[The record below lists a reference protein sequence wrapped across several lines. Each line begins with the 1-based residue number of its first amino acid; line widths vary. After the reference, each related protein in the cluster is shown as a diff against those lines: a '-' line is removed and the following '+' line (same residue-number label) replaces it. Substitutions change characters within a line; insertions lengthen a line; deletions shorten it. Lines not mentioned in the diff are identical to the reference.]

1 MSSILDVTFLS
12 VLVLAA
18 VAAAAEAPGNGVQP
32 QRPARF
38 SEQGTDKD
46 GFITYTI
53 ASPRQAKPTKLRI
66 LLPDA
71 AEKSTGA
78 DKPVSKNAP
87 SRVLY
92 VLPVEAGEGNR
103 YGDGLAEVRK
113 LGLHN
118 RYRLICVEPT
128 FSALPW
134 YADHPTDP
142 NCRQESYLIR
152 DVLPFVERTFHI
164 PDDPNC
170 RLLVG
175 FSKSGWGAWSLLL
188 RHPDIFAKA
197 AAWDTPLVETSPA
210 KYGMKDIFASQD
222 NFEKYRITALLAAAA
237 EATAAPGTNAAPGAP
252 AGTAPAAH
260 ATQFLGR
267 PARLA
272 LHGYGNFRAQH
283 QAVHELMTN
292 LQIPHDYRDGPARK
306 HHWSSGWLPDAVEFV
321 AGPSPTTPA
330 QP

>member
-1 MSSILDVTFLS
+1 MTQTMCSLVDLTFLW
-12 VLVLAA
+12 VLLLAA
-18 VAAAAEAPGNGVQP
+18 VATAATAPGKATG
-32 QRPARF
+32 A
-38 SEQGTDKD
+38 SEPPTRYSGAGTDAD

-53 ASPRQAKPTKLRI
+53 DSPRQSKPTKLRI
-66 LLPDA
+66 LLPDEAGKA
-71 AEKSTGA
+71 AAIAPATGKDVA
-78 DKPVSKNAP
+78 KPAP
-87 SRVLY
+87 LRVLY
-92 VLPVEAGEGNR
+92 VLPVEAGEGGR
-103 YGDGLAEVRK
+103 FGDGLAEVRK

-152 DVLPFVERTFHI
+152 DVLPFVERTLNV

-175 FSKSGWGAWSLLL
+175 FSKSGWGAWGLLL
-188 RHPDIFAKA
+188 RHPDIFARA
-197 AAWDTPLVETSPA
+197 AAWDAPLTETSSK

-222 NFEKYRITALLAAAA
+222 NFEKYRITTLLAAAA
-237 EATAAPGTNAAPGAP
+237 QADADPAPGSP

-260 ATQFLGR
+260 AKQFLGR

-306 HHWSSGWLPDAVEFV
+306 HTWSSGWLADAVEFV
-321 AGPSPTTPA
+321 AG
-330 QP
+330 

>member
-1 MSSILDVTFLS
+1 MYSLIEVTCMS
-12 VLVLAA
+12 VLLLAA
-18 VAAAAEAPGNGVQP
+18 VATAATQAGALSEP
-32 QRPARF
+32 PARY
-38 SEQGTDKD
+38 SGAGKDAD

-53 ASPRQAKPTKLRI
+53 YSPRQAKPTKLRI
-66 LLPDA
+66 LLPDEPA
-71 AEKSTGA
+71 KSAGA
-78 DKPVSKNAP
+78 DRSAAKPAP
-87 SRVLY
+87 LRVLY

-142 NCRQESYLIR
+142 NCRQESYLIQ
-152 DVLPFVERTFHI
+152 DVLPFVERTFHL

-175 FSKSGWGAWSLLL
+175 FSKSGWGALGLLL

-197 AAWDTPLVETSPA
+197 AAWDAPLTETSPN
-210 KYGMKDIFASQD
+210 KYGMKDIFAAQA
-222 NFEKYRITALLAAAA
+222 NFDKYRITALLAAAA
-237 EATAAPGTNAAPGAP
+237 AADATAAPGANAAPGSP
-252 AGTAPAAH
+252 AAAH
-260 ATQFLGR
+260 AAQFLDR

-283 QAVHELMTN
+283 QAAHELMTK

-321 AGPSPTTPA
+321 AGQSPATPLR
-330 QP
+330 P

>member
-1 MSSILDVTFLS
+1 MCSLIDLSFLWA
-12 VLVLAA
+12 LLLT
-18 VAAAAEAPGNGVQP
+18 AAAAAPGNAAGASEP
-32 QRPARF
+32 PARF
-38 SEQGTDKD
+38 SGAGHDAD

-53 ASPRQAKPTKLRI
+53 ASPRQSKPTKLRI

-92 VLPVEAGEGNR
+92 VLPVEAGEGGR
-103 YGDGLAEVRK
+103 FGDGLAEVRK

-142 NCRQESYLIR
+142 NCRQESYFIQ

-188 RHPDIFAKA
+188 RHPDIFARA

-237 EATAAPGTNAAPGAP
+237 QADADPAPGSPAP
-252 AGTAPAAH
+252 AAAH

-292 LQIPHDYRDGPARK
+292 LQIPHDYRDGPTRK
-306 HHWSSGWLPDAVEFV
+306 HTWSSGWLADVVEFV
-321 AGPSPTTPA
+321 AGQSPA
-330 QP
+330 DGK

>member
-1 MSSILDVTFLS
+1 MHSLIKVTCLS
-12 VLVLAA
+12 VLLLAA
-18 VAAAAEAPGNGVQP
+18 AGATAAPGKADDAP
-32 QRPARF
+32 
-38 SEQGTDKD
+38 SEPSVRYSGAGTDAD
-46 GFITYTI
+46 GFTTYTVD
-53 ASPRQAKPTKLRI
+53 SPRQAGPTELRI
-66 LLPDA
+66 LLPDDAGKA
-71 AEKSTGA
+71 AIAAAPGKDVAGA
-78 DKPVSKNAP
+78 ATL
-87 SRVLY
+87 RVLY
-92 VLPVEAGEGNR
+92 VLPVETGLGNR

-142 NCRQESYLIR
+142 NCRQESYLIQ

-164 PDDPNC
+164 PADPNC

-197 AAWDTPLVETSPA
+197 AAWDAPLVEARPA
-210 KYGMKDIFASQD
+210 KYGMKDIFATQD

-237 EATAAPGTNAAPGAP
+237 K
-252 AGTAPAAH
+252 
-260 ATQFLGR
+260 QLKGR

-272 LHGYGNFRAQH
+272 LHGYGGFHAQH
-283 QAVHELMTN
+283 QAARELMTK

-306 HHWSSGWLPDAVEFV
+306 HTWSSGWLADAVEFV
-321 AGPSPTTPA
+321 AGHSPAAGKHPHR
-330 QP
+330 P

>member
-1 MSSILDVTFLS
+1 MSCSLVDLTFLW
-12 VLVLAA
+12 VLLIAA
-18 VAAAAEAPGNGVQP
+18 VAAAATAPGKAAGASEP
-32 QRPARF
+32 PARF
-38 SEQGTDKD
+38 SAAGRDAD

-53 ASPRQAKPTKLRI
+53 DSPRQAKPTKLRI
-66 LLPDA
+66 ILPDEAGKA
-71 AEKSTGA
+71 AAT
-78 DKPVSKNAP
+78 AP
-87 SRVLY
+87 AHGNDLARPAPLRVLY

-142 NCRQESYLIR
+142 NCRQESYFIQ
-152 DVLPFVERTFHI
+152 DVLPFVERTFHM

-188 RHPDIFAKA
+188 RHPEIFARA
-197 AAWDTPLVETSPA
+197 AAWDAPLTETSP
-210 KYGMKDIFASQD
+210 KYGMKDIVATQD
-222 NFEKYRITALLAAAA
+222 NFEKYRITALLATA
-237 EATAAPGTNAAPGAP
+237 ATADAT
-252 AGTAPAAH
+252 AGAH
-260 ATQFLGR
+260 AKQFLSR

-272 LHGYGNFRAQH
+272 LHGYGGFRAQH
-283 QAVHELMTN
+283 QEAHDLMTK

-306 HHWSSGWLPDAVEFV
+306 HTWSSGWLEDAVGFV
-321 AGPSPTTPA
+321 AGQSPVA
-330 QP
+330 AE